1 MSTTTFDVMKK
12 RDEDR
17 LKALRTKGMD
27 VTDYTYD
34 EKIPTLDAI
43 DLANRQDPQLV
54 KDNEKS
60 IITLLIY
67 KDFASNVME
76 KLFNKQ
82 TTQIAMFHTFFNV
95 ACTIIFTPFTN
106 VFVKVAK
113 FLIKDKEDKKSAKF
127 IALLLLITFLRF
139 C

>member
-17 LKALRTKGMD
+17 LKTLRSKGMN

-60 IITLLIY
+60 IIKEAKKAL
-67 KDFASNVME
+67 E
-76 KLFNKQ
+76 KETEEELDK
-82 TTQIAMFHTFFNV
+82 TTETAEAAVLHTSTQ
-95 ACTIIFTPFTN
+95 AEKGEIDSEKT
-106 VFVKVAK
+106 
-113 FLIKDKEDKKSAKF
+113 
-127 IALLLLITFLRF
+127 R
-139 C
+139 